1 MTRLQHGPAGAIRT
15 AEAIIKATLGV
26 QYVFFFGYMVLLA
39 LRTPCAPNTAIWYAR
54 GMRRDP
60 PHAAVWSEAASSSVC
75 VVCLR
80 HVPDPPCPRFT
91 YLPGFLSYAL
101 KWPADG
107 GTASRVTAPNSSG
120 VRRHASS

>member
-1 MTRLQHGPAGAIRT
+1 M
-15 AEAIIKATLGV
+15 

-39 LRTPCAPNTAIWYAR
+39 LRTPRASNTAIWYAR
-54 GMRRDP
+54 GMRRDL
-60 PHAAVWSEAASSSVC
+60 PHAAVWSEAASPSVC

-120 VRRHASS
+120 VRLHASS